1 MSDISKESSTDEKY
15 AGRVRQSSIYLGKFL
30 RIFMAEKQWA
40 MIIMAGIIA
49 FLVSTV
55 VGRNMFITMEGT
67 LLGAFAIS
75 CVCIWNGIFNSIQ
88 VVCKERAIIKREHR
102 SGLSIFSY
110 LSAHV
115 GIQFTLCVIQ
125 ALVTIVIMSLSGINF
140 PATGLLGIPFVIDY
154 AITLVLI
161 TFASDM
167 LGLMVSC
174 MVKTTTMAMTV
185 MPFVLIVQ
193 LLFSGA
199 AFPLSGTMAKFSDF
213 TIAKWG
219 IDCICIDSNYNTY
232 KTYSIYNQLYKI
244 GKTEPMVKKAID
256 LIGKDKIT
264 EYASQHAQN
273 AAYSYDLSKLL
284 HAWLMLGIFIVVCG
298 VVGLIFLEFV
308 DKDKR

>member
-1 MSDISKESSTDEKY
+1 MSENNNPNTNDKY
-15 AGRVRQSSIYLGKFL
+15 AGRAKQSGIYIGKFT
-30 RIFMAEKQWA
+30 RIFFAEKQWA
-40 MIIMAGIIA
+40 MIIMSGVIA

-55 VGRNMFITMEGT
+55 VGRNMFLSMEGT
-67 LLGAFAIS
+67 LLGSFATS

-110 LSAHV
+110 LSAHI

-125 ALVTIVIMSLSGINF
+125 SLVTIIVMYFSGVTF
-140 PATGLLGIPFVIDY
+140 PEEGILGIPFVVDFAISLIL
-154 AITLVLI
+154 ITL
-161 TFASDM
+161 AADM

-174 MVKTTTMAMTV
+174 IVKTTTMAMTV

-199 AFPLSGTMAKFSDF
+199 AFPLSGTMARFSDL

-219 IDCICIDSNYNTY
+219 IVSLCVDGNYNGLPSNT
-232 KTYSIYNQLYKI
+232 IYNQLYKI
-244 GKTEPMVKKAID
+244 AKSEPVVKTAME
-256 LIGKDKIT
+256 LIGKDEIRMYSSQFSQNA
-264 EYASQHAQN
+264 EYAYEAE
-273 AAYSYDLSKLL
+273 KLL
-284 HAWLMLGIFIVVCG
+284 KAWGMLGLFIVVCIII
-298 VVGLIFLEFV
+298 GLIFLEFV